1 MHQEDDVEIGLLEM
15 RLAMLKD
22 PSFQKKC
29 KRRVGED
36 LVRAEQAV
44 LAEVREMELRL
55 KGLKQE
61 FIRARCADLQDLGHQ
76 VLRNLRPSGEGT
88 SNRLTTLP
96 PRTILVAEELLL
108 SDALLIDPVNV
119 TAIVTERTGPASH
132 VAILARAR
140 NIPAVCDIE
149 DATVL
154 LVSGDRL
161 LVDAET
167 GTVTVAPSVAQ
178 ATHFATRKM
187 QSALIASAD
196 GRKPVQPCIT
206 MDGVN
211 IGLHAN
217 IGRSDEAG
225 IVLEYNLDGIG
236 LFRSEF
242 LFLEAEQP
250 PNLEAQTAAYSE
262 VAALLDPRPVVIRT
276 MDLGGD
282 KIPRFDRTAKNMAWR
297 PILRGLAYSL
307 SEKTMFRTQILAIL
321 RAAQGGNVKIMFP
334 MVMGVADLS
343 EARRLV
349 EEMLQNEQFLKRPPI
364 GAMIETPAAAFDIH
378 GILQIVDFICIGT
391 NDLTQLHFGHGP
403 RITEAAWGSFISSSI
418 RATGDRAD
426 CPSSSEPRSGGIRL
440 RGNRKRSC
448 GSLPVGRNGRQGP

>member
-1 MHQEDDVEIGLLEM
+1 
-15 RLAMLKD
+15 MLND

-36 LVRAEQAV
+36 LVRAEHAV
-44 LAEVREMELRL
+44 LAEVREMEMRL
-55 KGLKQE
+55 KGVKQE
-61 FIRARCADLQDLGHQ
+61 FIRERCADLQDLGHQ
-76 VLRNLRPSGEGT
+76 VLRNLRTLGEGT
-88 SNRLTTLP
+88 SNRLTALP

-154 LVSGDRL
+154 LASGDRL

-196 GRKPVQPCIT
+196 GRKQALPCIT

-217 IGRSDEAG
+217 IGRPDEAG

-262 VAALLDPRPVVIRT
+262 VAAMLDPRPVVIRT

-282 KIPRFDRTAKNMAWR
+282 KIPRFDRTAKNMA
-297 PILRGLAYSL
+297 LAP
-307 SEKTMFRTQILAIL
+307 
-321 RAAQGGNVKIMFP
+321 N
-334 MVMGVADLS
+334 
-343 EARRLV
+343 
-349 EEMLQNEQFLKRPPI
+349 
-364 GAMIETPAAAFDIH
+364 PA
-378 GILQIVDFICIGT
+378 
-391 NDLTQLHFGHGP
+391 
-403 RITEAAWGSFISSSI
+403 
-418 RATGDRAD
+418 
-426 CPSSSEPRSGGIRL
+426 RSGL
-440 RGNRKRSC
+440 FSF
-448 GSLPVGRNGRQGP
+448 